1 MAREGTK
8 KVKQFDGTNFSYWK
22 AQMEDYLYQK
32 DLYAPLE
39 GIDAG
44 KGKLS
49 DADWKVLDRKAMS
62 AVRACLE
69 EKVFFNIAGE
79 TSTAGLMVALQKIY
93 EKPSAANK
101 VFLMKKLFGLKKERG
116 MSAAEYVNQFNAV
129 LAQLTSMKS
138 KFDDEIQELLILS
151 GLPDSWNNLTVTLGN
166 SHDNEKL
173 SFTNVVG
180 SILGE
185 ESRRKIAGEDDTH
198 GAALRMDDR
207 GREKET
213 EKGKKYR
220 PKSRSRR
227 SKSMTPFKG
236 ECFNCNRVGH
246 FARECT
252 APKKPR

>member
-1 MAREGTK
+1 
-8 KVKQFDGTNFSYWK
+8 
-22 AQMEDYLYQK
+22 
-32 DLYAPLE
+32 
-39 GIDAG
+39 
-44 KGKLS
+44 
-49 DADWKVLDRKAMS
+49 
-62 AVRACLE
+62 
-69 EKVFFNIAGE
+69 
-79 TSTAGLMVALQKIY
+79 
-93 EKPSAANK
+93 
-101 VFLMKKLFGLKKERG
+101 
-116 MSAAEYVNQFNAV
+116 
-129 LAQLTSMKS
+129 
-138 KFDDEIQELLILS
+138 
-151 GLPDSWNNLTVTLGN
+151 VTLGN
-166 SHDNEKL
+166 SHGNEKL